1 MKLDNPKHEE
11 FALLLA
17 RGVKQGQAY
26 IKAGYAENKG
36 AASRL
41 AQSPVIQERVAEL
54 KTELMDRVNAVIAVN
69 TKDNVESLREMGLTM
84 EWVAEQFKNIYTSSL
99 QAGAFSA
106 ANTAVENIKKL
117 IEMERNAKN
126 EDTPSDTPTVNM
138 QGMLDVLDK
147 VADIITAAKD
157 SPVDMPMINITPMD
171 A

>member
-17 RGVKQGQAY
+17 RGLKQGQAY

-41 AQSPVIQERVAEL
+41 AQSPVIQERVEQL
-54 KTELMDRVNAVIAVN
+54 KTELMDRVQSVIAVN
-69 TKDNVESLREMGLTM
+69 TKDNVESLRELGLTM
-84 EWVAEQFKNIYTSSL
+84 EWVAQQFKNIYTSSL

-117 IEMERNAKN
+117 IEMEKNANN
-126 EDTPSDTPTVNM
+126 EDDSKDIPRLDM
-138 QGMLDVLDK
+138 QDMLGVLDK
-147 VADIITAAKD
+147 VADIITASKNSSAEI
-157 SPVDMPMINITPMD
+157 PMINITPREY
-171 A
+171 

>member
-17 RGVKQGQAY
+17 RGLKQGQAY

-54 KTELMDRVNAVIAVN
+54 KSELMDRVNSVIAVN

-84 EWVAEQFKNIYTSSL
+84 EWVAEQFKNIYTTSL

-126 EDTPSDTPTVNM
+126 DDNPSDAPTLNM
-138 QGMLDVLDK
+138 QDMLGVLDK

-157 SPVDMPMINITPMD
+157 SPVDLPMINITPME